1 MIGKV
6 ENLAANKL
14 LHGFRLKRSFEV
26 SELRLLAAELEHQKS
41 GAKYLHLARDDP
53 NKTFS
58 VQLRTVPHDDS
69 GVFHVLE
76 HTVLCGSQ
84 KYPCRDPF
92 MKMTHRSQATFMN
105 ALTASDWTMYPFS
118 TMNDTD
124 FQNLLKVY
132 LDAVFR
138 PKIEELDFM
147 QEGWRLEPENLK
159 DLTSNLVLKGVVFN
173 EMKGVFSNSLNRFAQ
188 TIQNNLFPQTYGF
201 VSAGS
206 PERIPTLT
214 YEYLKEFHNKYYH
227 PSNSCFYT
235 YGNVNLEQCLEYLD
249 SEYLQHYNFSLEN
262 NSVPLECM
270 WDKPRLVQLTCEP
283 DPMNPHP
290 DRECCVSLSFRL
302 VDIYDV
308 YKNFVLG
315 IVCNLLLNGDNAPL
329 YRGLIESGYGLDWIG
344 RVNGIDRE
352 TRTTS
357 FHVGVQGVR
366 ANDLENFPHIISDIL
381 SEVVRD
387 GFPVESVEATLHQYE
402 LEIRHESARF
412 GLNLILN
419 LSNAVN
425 HGVDLN
431 EFLKIGANVD
441 RFRQEWNTDPTIL
454 QSFVQQFFLDNKHK
468 LITVMRPDPNWR
480 SIEAKKDEENLDR
493 LTKDITPLEREK
505 LALKAHQLLEKQN
518 QEEDVSC
525 LPCLDIFDVPLEC
538 RPEPFTLTQTS
549 DFPVQLNEAATN
561 GLFYFHALAD
571 LKDLPYELLS
581 YVPLFC
587 SLFTRLGADGMSYSE
602 MDQALELHTGGFV
615 ASPFV
620 TPKIP
625 SCLKTDFSSASRQI
639 HLSSYC
645 LESKIP
651 NFFELWSK
659 LFRSPDWS
667 DQERLST
674 VIQMSA
680 AGEWSANAISDS
692 AHQFAMCRAAASLS
706 STLLTRELWS
716 GMEQARIMQHIAS
729 EIGLKSDKRSDVLSN
744 IIERM
749 KAIWSYI
756 TSHRRLKFSLHG
768 EADGLMSGLKHLD
781 GFLNDLSQSPN
792 VSTSL
797 PIKDSQNPD
806 VFPNISRNT
815 FFAMPYTVHYAA
827 KAIEAPS
834 YDAEDYASY
843 RVLAHLLSFKYLH
856 REIREKGGAYGGGA
870 IAKPEA
876 LLFYSYRDPYPLKT
890 LSSFE
895 NAIKW
900 ASSREFQDQDI
911 KEAKLSVFQ
920 ALDYPVSAGSRGL
933 TYFLNGI
940 SDDLRQSHRNQ
951 VFSVDAS
958 RIKNV
963 AGKIVQ
969 KLSDTSDFH
978 NVGHVVI
985 GPDSSP
991 DWIQDTSGQ
1000 DSKNVW
1006 ERVTMMV

>member
-6 ENLAANKL
+6 EHLAANKL
-14 LHGFRLKRSFEV
+14 LYGFRLIRSFEV
-26 SELRLLAAELEHQKS
+26 TELRLLVAELEHQKS

-58 VQLRTVPHDDS
+58 VQLRTIPPNDS
-69 GVFHVLE
+69 GVSHILE

-84 KYPCRDPF
+84 KYPCHDPF
-92 MKMTHRSQATFMN
+92 MKMAHRSQATFMN

-118 TMNDTD
+118 TMNNTD
-124 FQNLLKVY
+124 FHNLLKVY

-138 PKIEELDFM
+138 PNLEELDFM
-147 QEGWRLEPENLK
+147 QEGWRLEPENLS
-159 DLTSNLVLKGVVFN
+159 DITSNLILKGVVFN
-173 EMKGVFSNSLNRFAQ
+173 EMKGVFSNSLNRFGQ
-188 TIQNNLFPQTYGF
+188 TIQNKLLPQTYGF
-201 VSAGS
+201 VSAGR
-206 PERIPTLT
+206 PESIPTLT
-214 YEYLKEFHNKYYH
+214 YEYLKQFHNKYYH

-249 SEYLQHYNFSLEN
+249 SEYLQHYDLSVQDNL
-262 NSVPLECM
+262 VPLECM
-270 WDKPRLVQLTCEP
+270 WEEPRLVQLTCEP

-302 VDIYDV
+302 DDICNV

-344 RVNGIDRE
+344 SFNGIDRS

-366 ANDLENFPHIISDIL
+366 ANDLEKFPRMVNDIL

-387 GFPVESVEATLHQYE
+387 GFPVEHVEATLHQYE
-402 LEIRHESARF
+402 LAIRHESARF

-419 LSNAVN
+419 LSNSVN

-431 EFLKIGANVD
+431 EVLKIGVNID
-441 RFRQEWNTDPTIL
+441 RFRQEWSKDPVML
-454 QSFVQQFFLDNKHK
+454 QNFVQQFFLDNKHK
-468 LITVMRPDPNWR
+468 LTTLMRPDPNWK
-480 SIEAKKDEENLDR
+480 SVEARKDEENLNR
-493 LTKDITPLEREK
+493 LTKNITPMEREK
-505 LALKAHQLLEKQN
+505 LVLKARQLLEKQN

-549 DFPVQLNEAATN
+549 DCSVQLNEAATN
-561 GLFYFHALAD
+561 GLVYFHALAD
-571 LKDLPYELLS
+571 LKDLPCELLS

-587 SLFTRLGADGMSYSE
+587 SLFTRLGADGLSYSE
-602 MDQALELHTGGFV
+602 MNQAIELHTGGFI

-625 SCLKTDFSSASRQI
+625 SCSKTEFTSASRQI

-659 LFRSPDWS
+659 LFRSPDWL
-667 DQERLST
+667 DLDRLST
-674 VIQMSA
+674 LIQMSA

-716 GMEQARIMQHIAS
+716 GMEQARIMQHIAG
-729 EIGLKSDKRSDVLSN
+729 EIGLESDKRSNALSK
-744 IIERM
+744 ITERM

-756 TSHRRLKFSLHG
+756 TSPRRLKFSLHG
-768 EADGLMSGLKHLD
+768 EADGLTSSLKHLD
-781 GFLNDLSQSPN
+781 GFLSDLSQVSP
-792 VSTSL
+792 SSL
-797 PIKDSQNPD
+797 TEDSQNPTI
-806 VFPNISRNT
+806 FPNISRNT

-834 YDAEDYASY
+834 YDSEDYASY

-870 IAKPEA
+870 IARPEA
-876 LLFYSYRDPYPLKT
+876 FLFYSYRDPYPRKT

-900 ASSREFQDQDI
+900 ASSGEYQNQDI
-911 KEAKLSVFQ
+911 KEAKLAVFQ
-920 ALDYPVSAGSRGL
+920 ELDYPVSAGSRGL
-933 TYFLNGI
+933 TNFLNGI
-940 SDDLRQSHRNQ
+940 NDDMRQLHRNQ
-951 VFSVDAS
+951 VFAVDES
-958 RIKNV
+958 KIKNV
-963 AGKIVQ
+963 ARNIEQ
-969 KLSDTSDFH
+969 KLSDMSDFH

-985 GPDSSP
+985 GPETSP
-991 DWIQDTSGQ
+991 DWTQDTSGQ
-1000 DSKNVW
+1000 DPKIDW
-1006 ERVTMMV
+1006 ERVTMMD

>member
-14 LHGFRLKRSFEV
+14 LYGFRLKRV
-26 SELRLLAAELEHQKS
+26 
-41 GAKYLHLARDDP
+41 
-53 NKTFS
+53 S

-69 GVFHVLE
+69 GVSHILE

-92 MKMTHRSQATFMN
+92 MKMTQRSQATFMN
-105 ALTASDWTMYPFS
+105 AFTGKLYACGKSFFLASDWTMYPFS
-118 TMNDTD
+118 TMNNTD

-147 QEGWRLEPENLK
+147 QEGWRLEPENLN
-159 DLTSNLVLKGVVFN
+159 DMTSNLVLKGVVFN

-188 TIQNNLFPQTYGF
+188 TIKNKLFPQTYGF

-235 YGNVNLEQCLEYLD
+235 YGNVNLEQCLDYLD
-249 SEYLQHYNFSLEN
+249 SEYLQHYDFSVQD
-262 NSVPLECM
+262 NSVPLECI
-270 WDKPRLVQLTCEP
+270 WDEPRLVQLTCEP

-302 VDIYDV
+302 DDICDV

-315 IVCNLLLNGDNAPL
+315 IVCNLLLNGDNTPL
-329 YRGLIESGYGLDWIG
+329 YRGLIESGYGLDWIDS
-344 RVNGIDRE
+344 VSGIDRG

-366 ANDLENFPHIISDIL
+366 ANDLENFPHIINDIL

-387 GFPVESVEATLHQYE
+387 GFPIEEVEATLHQYE

-441 RFRQEWNTDPTIL
+441 RFRQEWTKDPAIL
-454 QSFVQQFFLDNKHK
+454 QNFVQQFFLDNKHK
-468 LITVMRPDPNWR
+468 LTTVMRPDPNWK
-480 SIEAKKDEENLDR
+480 SIEAKKDEEHLDR
-493 LTKDITPLEREK
+493 LTKNITPLEREK
-505 LALKAHQLLEKQN
+505 LALKARQLLEKQN

-561 GLFYFHALAD
+561 GLVYFHALAD
-571 LKDLPYELLS
+571 LKDLPCELLS

-602 MDQALELHTGGFV
+602 MSQAIELHTGGFD

-625 SCLKTDFSSASRQI
+625 SCSKTEFSSASRQI

-674 VIQMSA
+674 LIQMSA

-692 AHQFAMCRAAASLS
+692 AHEFAMCRAAASLS
-706 STLLTRELWS
+706 STRLTHELWS
-716 GMEQARIMQHIAS
+716 GIEQARIMQHIAG
-729 EIGLKSDKRSDVLSN
+729 EIGLESDKRSDVLSN
-744 IIERM
+744 ITERM

-756 TSHRRLKFSLHG
+756 TSHKRLKFSLHG
-768 EADGLMSGLKHLD
+768 EADGLMSGLKYLD
-781 GFLNDLSQSPN
+781 GFLNDLSQSPK
-792 VSTSL
+792 VSNSL
-797 PIKDSQNPD
+797 LIEDSQNPD
-806 VFPNISRNT
+806 FFPNISRNT
-815 FFAMPYTVHYAA
+815 FFAMPYTVHYVA

-834 YDAEDYASY
+834 YDSEDYASY

-876 LLFYSYRDPYPLKT
+876 FLFYSYRNQFVYCILLSDPYPLKT

-920 ALDYPVSAGSRGL
+920 ELDYPVSAGSRGL
-933 TYFLNGI
+933 TRFLNGI

-958 RIKNV
+958 RIKDIS
-963 AGKIVQ
+963 GKMVQ

-978 NVGHVVI
+978 NVGRVVI
-985 GPDSSP
+985 GPQSSP
-991 DWIQDTSGQ
+991 DWIQDTFGQ
-1000 DSKNVW
+1000 DSKIIW
-1006 ERVTMMV
+1006 ERVIMMI